1 MEVWIVLDLFVAEPD
16 RFALL
21 DEDSAQKRIE
31 DRLDV
36 LVQVLDQQDLAARDA
51 SEAIN
56 IVLSFVYKGRFDVL

>member
-1 MEVWIVLDLFVAEPD
+1 MRIGQFRVKVEMEVGIVLDLLVAEPD

-31 DRLDV
+31 DGLDV

-51 SEAIN
+51 SEA
-56 IVLSFVYKGRFDVL
+56 

>member
-1 MEVWIVLDLFVAEPD
+1 MRISQFRVKVEMEVGIVLDLLVAEPD

-51 SEAIN
+51 SEA
-56 IVLSFVYKGRFDVL
+56 

>member
-1 MEVWIVLDLFVAEPD
+1 MRIGQFRVKVEMEVGIVLDLLVAEPD

-36 LVQVLDQQDLAARDA
+36 LVQVLDQQDLTARDA
-51 SEAIN
+51 SEA
-56 IVLSFVYKGRFDVL
+56 

>member
-1 MEVWIVLDLFVAEPD
+1 MRIGQFCVKVEMEVGIVLDLLVAEPD

-31 DRLDV
+31 DGLDV

-51 SEAIN
+51 SEA
-56 IVLSFVYKGRFDVL
+56 

>member
-1 MEVWIVLDLFVAEPD
+1 MRIGQFRVKVEMEVGIVLDLLVAEPD

-31 DRLDV
+31 DRLNV

-51 SEAIN
+51 SEA
-56 IVLSFVYKGRFDVL
+56 